1 MQEEVNEKTISLCI
15 KGGKITAQILKAAL
29 IKLLAEM
36 DKKKQRGKG
45 EKSQCKKTGRQSIKS
60 LQKSGAQITN
70 IVVTD
75 NNIKSFDRVVNSSSG
90 IIRGNTAI
98 DISSLSMQMQAAM
111 ATMAIGELVTLA
123 LETLVVSW
131 CLKILSVVITVIM
144 YGRMIEIYLYTS
156 LAPIPFAT
164 MSNREWGHVGTNY
177 FRGLFAL
184 AFQAFLMMVCVAI
197 YAALIGSIRVSS
209 DIHSALFGTMAYT
222 VILCFSLLKTGSL
235 SKQIFGSH

>member
-75 NNIKSFDRVVNSSSG
+75 NNIKSFDRVARKYG
-90 IIRGNTAI
+90 IDYSLKKVEQEGKTEYLVFFKARDGDALNAAFREYSAVVAKKKERPSVIQKLRAI
-98 DISSLSMQMQAAM
+98 NPLEQAVKKDRVRHKDK
-111 ATMAIGELVTLA
+111 GLEL
-123 LETLVVSW
+123 
-131 CLKILSVVITVIM
+131 
-144 YGRMIEIYLYTS
+144 
-156 LAPIPFAT
+156 
-164 MSNREWGHVGTNY
+164 
-177 FRGLFAL
+177 
-184 AFQAFLMMVCVAI
+184 
-197 YAALIGSIRVSS
+197 
-209 DIHSALFGTMAYT
+209 
-222 VILCFSLLKTGSL
+222 
-235 SKQIFGSH
+235 

>member
-75 NNIKSFDRVVNSSSG
+75 NNIKSFDRVARKYG
-90 IIRGNTAI
+90 I
-98 DISSLSMQMQAAM
+98 DYSLKKVEQEGKSEYLVFFKARDADALTSAFTEYTNRKVKKAQRPSVLEKL
-111 ATMAIGELVTLA
+111 GKFKELVQHA
-123 LETLVVSW
+123 VVDRVKRKELE
-131 CLKILSVVITVIM
+131 
-144 YGRMIEIYLYTS
+144 R
-156 LAPIPFAT
+156 
-164 MSNREWGHVGTNY
+164 
-177 FRGLFAL
+177 
-184 AFQAFLMMVCVAI
+184 
-197 YAALIGSIRVSS
+197 
-209 DIHSALFGTMAYT
+209 
-222 VILCFSLLKTGSL
+222 
-235 SKQIFGSH
+235 